1 MRMADSLRRIPN
13 KILVVKGLSR
23 LQVRFLKNKVWQSLI
38 TTREK
43 WYDLT
48 LMLIFAQAVQISFLC
63 WNISLFFRVKS
74 FSRLHLN
81 THTYAIDFYLWIWIT
96 WVIYY
101 RTIIN
106 LMLCWFFFFNRKNS
120 CLIYLKLARKDGFLL
135 PSE

>member
-23 LQVRFLKNKVWQSLI
+23 LQVRFLKNKVWQSPI